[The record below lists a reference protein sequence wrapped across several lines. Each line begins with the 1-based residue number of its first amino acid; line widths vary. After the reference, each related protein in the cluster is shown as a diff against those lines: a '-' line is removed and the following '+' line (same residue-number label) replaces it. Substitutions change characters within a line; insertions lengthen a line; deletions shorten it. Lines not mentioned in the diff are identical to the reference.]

1 MYKVKLNALSMP
13 LHQRLLA
20 VLTFHI
26 KIFVIP
32 FIQAAVLMPINCEDL
47 PNDSSLNRWF
57 FRIYLSTLALSTIN
71 LAAAHNSYRRNTQQA
86 VPITTHK
93 PSVPATAC
101 LSLKYRSCS
110 FLRTSVLA
118 LAAHNIISFYMYTM
132 S

>member
-1 MYKVKLNALSMP
+1 MP

-20 VLTFHI
+20 VPNFHI

-32 FIQAAVLMPINCEDL
+32 FIQAAVLIPINCEDP

-57 FRIYLSTLALSTIN
+57 FRINISTLPLSTIN

-86 VPITTHK
+86 VPNTTHK

-101 LSLKYRSCS
+101 LSLNSRSCS